1 MDAYDSTN
9 RSTRETL
16 NLARRIEARLAQ
28 ECDGWCLDNVPER
41 RQLARWIASQ
51 LMTES
56 FMRQHRSKEEPALP
70 SAGSGNG

>member
-9 RSTRETL
+9 RSKRETL

-56 FMRQHRSKEEPALP
+56 FMRQHRSKGEPASL
-70 SAGSGNG
+70 SAGDGNR